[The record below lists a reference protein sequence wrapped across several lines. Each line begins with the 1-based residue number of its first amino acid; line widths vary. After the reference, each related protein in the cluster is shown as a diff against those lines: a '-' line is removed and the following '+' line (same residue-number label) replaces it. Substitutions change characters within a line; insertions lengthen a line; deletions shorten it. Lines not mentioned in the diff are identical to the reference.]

1 MRYGLLRG
9 GFTTPHVAG
18 YTTERATECTPQLG
32 TRRAL
37 NHGWRMEIR
46 RNRGDWRGGKGRPR
60 MFQAQDLLQYGIIH
74 AHMIH

>member
-1 MRYGLLRG
+1 MQQHKAKQHAIWLATG

-32 TRRAL
+32 TCRAL

-46 RNRGDWRGGKGRPR
+46 GIEAIERESKGGPGCSKHRTCSS
-60 MFQAQDLLQYGIIH
+60 MV
-74 AHMIH
+74 